1 MNRRTSMNLI
11 ERHIFRR
18 VLILTLTTLS
28 VTTAIVLMTQLLQ
41 RLNVLTQSS
50 DAILSF
56 LSIAVTLIPQM
67 AMIVLPFALLI
78 AVARTLSTMNLD
90 SEMAV
95 IEAAGGSRW
104 TIAKPVL
111 VLSAVLTVLS
121 LLNAHFL
128 EPRMNRSLR
137 DTVNEA
143 SADLLSLAVR
153 TGTFTQISD
162 GLFVQISKE
171 LPGGV
176 LGGVV
181 IADTR
186 EPGTQLIYYAK
197 RGIVRS
203 FNNTKFLQ
211 LDDGEV
217 HRKKL
222 DDGELSV
229 ITFVSTGLDF
239 SSFGTNVMTG
249 NYLPIE
255 MDTPALLHPDPNY
268 RVYKERPYL
277 VRKEIHR
284 RFSEWLYPLAFGL
297 IGIYFAGG
305 VQSHREDRV
314 WKLAG
319 AAVTAVAIRAL
330 GFLATGNSGSSAFF
344 AVLSYLIPIATIILF
359 SLAIALGWK
368 SRFAGRWIERGT
380 MRAQDL
386 LARFQQA
393 RIKWSARGTMPE
405 GSGR

>member
-1 MNRRTSMNLI
+1 MNLI

-18 VLILTLTTLS
+18 MLVLTLTTLS

-56 LSIAVTLIPQM
+56 LSIAVQLIPQM
-67 AMIVLPFALLI
+67 AMIVTPFALLI
-78 AVARTLSTMNLD
+78 AVARTLSAMNLD

-104 TIAKPVL
+104 TIARPVL
-111 VLSAVLTVLS
+111 ILSILLTVAS
-121 LLNAHFL
+121 LLNAHFV
-128 EPRMNRSLR
+128 EPRMNRGLR
-137 DTVNEA
+137 DTVSQA

-153 TGTFTQISD
+153 SGTFTQISS
-162 GLFVQISKE
+162 GLFVQVSSE

-176 LGGVV
+176 MGGVV
-181 IADTR
+181 IADQR

-197 RGIVRS
+197 QGVVRS
-203 FNNTKFLQ
+203 FNDAKFLQ
-211 LDDGEV
+211 LNDGEV

-222 DDGELSV
+222 ADGEISI
-229 ITFVSTGLDF
+229 ITFVSTVLDF
-239 SSFGTNVMTG
+239 SSFGGGAITG
-249 NYLPIE
+249 NYQPIE
-255 MDTPALLHPDPNY
+255 METAALVNPDPNY
-268 RVYKERPYL
+268 RVYKERPFL

-305 VQSHREDRV
+305 VQSHREDRM

-330 GFLATGNSGSSAFF
+330 GFLATGNSGSMTVF
-344 AVLSYLIPIATIILF
+344 AVASYLIPIATIIGF
-359 SLAIALGWK
+359 SLAIIFSWRV
-368 SRFAGRWIERGT
+368 RFVGRWIDAGT
-380 MRAQDL
+380 VAVQRLQQ
-386 LARFQQA
+386 RFLQA
-393 RIKWSARGTMPE
+393 RIKAAGGGDLAQ

>member
-1 MNRRTSMNLI
+1 MKLI
-11 ERHIFRR
+11 ERHIFKRM
-18 VLILTLTTLS
+18 LSLTLVTLS

-50 DAILSF
+50 DAIMSF
-56 LSIAVTLIPQM
+56 LSIAVKLIPQM

-78 AVARTLSTMNLD
+78 SVARTLSQMNLD

-104 TIAKPVL
+104 TVARPVL
-111 VLSAVLTVLS
+111 VLSAILTVLS

-137 DTVNEA
+137 DTVSEA

-153 TGTFTQISD
+153 SGTFTQVSS
-162 GLFVQISKE
+162 GLYVQVSEE

-176 LGGVV
+176 MGGMV
-181 IADTR
+181 IVDTR
-186 EPGTQLIYYAK
+186 EAGTQLIYYAK
-197 RGIVRS
+197 QGVVRS
-203 FNNTKFLQ
+203 FNDTKFLQ

-222 DDGELSV
+222 GDGELSI
-229 ITFVSTGLDF
+229 ITFVSTALDF
-239 SSFGTNVMTG
+239 STLGGGAITG
-249 NYLPIE
+249 SYLPIE
-255 MDTPALLHPDPNY
+255 METAALLNPDPNY
-268 RVYKERPYL
+268 RVYKDRPYL

-314 WKLAG
+314 WTLAG

-330 GFLATGNSGSSAFF
+330 GFLTTGNSGSSSFMA
-344 AVLSYLIPIATIILF
+344 ALSYVVPGATIVGFALAILF
-359 SLAIALGWK
+359 GWK
-368 SRFAGRWIERGT
+368 VRFLRRWIDT
-380 MRAQDL
+380 LTAQVMRLQD
-386 LARFQQA
+386 RIMQA
-393 RIKWSARGTMPE
+393 RIRSAQGNLAK
-405 GSGR
+405 GGGR

>member
-1 MNRRTSMNLI
+1 MNLI

-18 VLILTLTTLS
+18 MLVLTLTTLS

-50 DAILSF
+50 DAMLSF
-56 LSIAVTLIPQM
+56 LSIAVQLIPQM
-67 AMIVLPFALLI
+67 AMIVTPFALLI
-78 AVARTLSTMNLD
+78 AVARTLSAMNLD

-104 TIAKPVL
+104 TIARPVL
-111 VLSAVLTVLS
+111 ILSILLTVAS
-121 LLNAHFL
+121 LLNAHFV
-128 EPRMNRSLR
+128 EPRMNRGLR
-137 DTVNEA
+137 DTVSQA

-153 TGTFTQISD
+153 SGTFTQISS
-162 GLFVQISKE
+162 GLFVQVSSE

-176 LGGVV
+176 MGGVV
-181 IADTR
+181 IADQR

-197 RGIVRS
+197 QGVVRS
-203 FNNTKFLQ
+203 FNDAKFLQ
-211 LDDGEV
+211 LNDGEV

-222 DDGELSV
+222 ADGEISI
-229 ITFVSTGLDF
+229 ITFVSTVLDF
-239 SSFGTNVMTG
+239 SSFGGGAITG
-249 NYLPIE
+249 NYQPIE
-255 MDTPALLHPDPNY
+255 METAALLNPDPNY
-268 RVYKERPYL
+268 RVYKERPFL

-305 VQSHREDRV
+305 VQSHREDRM

-330 GFLATGNSGSSAFF
+330 GFLATGNSGSMTVF
-344 AVLSYLIPIATIILF
+344 AVASYLIPIATIIGF
-359 SLAIALGWK
+359 SLAIIFSWRV
-368 SRFAGRWIERGT
+368 RFVSRWIDAGT
-380 MRAQDL
+380 VAVQRLQQRIL
-386 LARFQQA
+386 QA
-393 RIKWSARGTMPE
+393 RIKAAGGGDLAQ

>member
-1 MNRRTSMNLI
+1 MNLI
-11 ERHIFRR
+11 ERHIFKR
-18 VLILTLTTLS
+18 VFVLTMTTLS

-41 RLNVLTQSS
+41 RLNILTQSS

-56 LSIAVTLIPQM
+56 LSIAVKLVPQM

-78 AVARTLSTMNLD
+78 AVARTLSAMNLD

-95 IEAAGGSRW
+95 IESAGGSPW

-111 VLSAVLTVLS
+111 VLSVLLTAAS
-121 LLNAHFL
+121 FLNAHFL

-137 DTVNEA
+137 DTVNQA

-153 TGTFTQISD
+153 TGTFTQVSS
-162 GLFVQISKE
+162 GLYVQVSRE

-181 IADTR
+181 IADAR

-197 RGIVRS
+197 QGIVRS
-203 FNNTKFLQ
+203 FNDTRFLQ
-211 LDDGEV
+211 LNDGEV
-217 HRKKL
+217 HRKKQ
-222 DDGELSV
+222 DDGEISI
-229 ITFVSTGLDF
+229 ITFVSTALDF
-239 SSFGTNVMTG
+239 SSFGGGAMTG
-249 NYLPIE
+249 NYQPIE
-255 MDTPALLHPDPNY
+255 IDTPELLNPDPNY
-268 RVYKERPYL
+268 RVYKDRPYL
-277 VRKEIHR
+277 VRKEVHR

-305 VQSHREDRV
+305 VQSHREDRM

-319 AAVTAVAIRAL
+319 AAVTAVAVRAL

-344 AVLSYLIPIATIILF
+344 TLMSYLVPIGVIIGF
-359 SLAIALGWK
+359 SAAIVFNWK
-368 SRFAGRWIERGT
+368 LRFVGRWIDSLT
-380 MRAQDL
+380 L
-386 LARFQQA
+386 LADKLQKRFLQA
-393 RIKWSARGTMPE
+393 RIRWATGRDVAR

>member
-1 MNRRTSMNLI
+1 MNLI

-18 VLILTLTTLS
+18 MLVLTLTTLS

-56 LSIAVTLIPQM
+56 LSIAVQLIPQM
-67 AMIVLPFALLI
+67 AMIVTPFALLI
-78 AVARTLSTMNLD
+78 AVARTLSAMNLD

-104 TIAKPVL
+104 TIARPVL
-111 VLSAVLTVLS
+111 ILSILLTVAS
-121 LLNAHFL
+121 LLNAHFV
-128 EPRMNRSLR
+128 EPRMNRGLR
-137 DTVNEA
+137 DTVSQA

-153 TGTFTQISD
+153 SGTFTQISS
-162 GLFVQISKE
+162 GLFVQVSSE

-176 LGGVV
+176 MGGVV
-181 IADTR
+181 IADQR

-197 RGIVRS
+197 QGVVRS
-203 FNNTKFLQ
+203 FNDAKFLQ
-211 LDDGEV
+211 LNDGEV

-222 DDGELSV
+222 ADGEISI
-229 ITFVSTGLDF
+229 ITFVSTVLDF
-239 SSFGTNVMTG
+239 SSFGGGAITG
-249 NYLPIE
+249 NYQPIE
-255 MDTPALLHPDPNY
+255 METAALVNPDPNY
-268 RVYKERPYL
+268 RVYKERPFL

-305 VQSHREDRV
+305 VQSHREDRM

-330 GFLATGNSGSSAFF
+330 GFLATGNSGSMTVF
-344 AVLSYLIPIATIILF
+344 AVASYLIPIATIIGF
-359 SLAIALGWK
+359 SLAIIFSWRV
-368 SRFAGRWIERGT
+368 RFLGRWIDAGT
-380 MRAQDL
+380 VAVQRLQQ
-386 LARFQQA
+386 RFLQA
-393 RIKWSARGTMPE
+393 RIKAAGGGDLAQ